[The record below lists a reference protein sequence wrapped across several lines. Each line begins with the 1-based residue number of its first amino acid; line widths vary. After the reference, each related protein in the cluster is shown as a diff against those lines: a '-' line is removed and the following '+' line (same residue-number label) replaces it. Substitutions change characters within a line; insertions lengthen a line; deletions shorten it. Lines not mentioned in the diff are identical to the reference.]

1 GTSTRSA
8 ERIAM
13 FSPSRIPARL
23 TRARTAPGVRRAT
36 AQRVASSSTWTL
48 SRGRPTSTSSFP
60 RPVYSTTPGVAS
72 WLFPLPATTSQR
84 AKAITTDRIFS
95 SQLATRRLS
104 IQTRP
109 LRRAYP
115 RAARGGA
122 ARARPT
128 RDAPRLLGDDDRDR
142 VGLLGDP
149 ERRPVSRA
157 ERPAHLEVARER
169 EEAAGRGD
177 ARPLEEDGAVVER
190 RVRQKDAHQE
200 VR

>member
-1 GTSTRSA
+1 MIRRPPRST
-8 ERIAM
+8 
-13 FSPSRIPARL
+13 
-23 TRARTAPGVRRAT
+23 
-36 AQRVASSSTWTL
+36 
-48 SRGRPTSTSSFP
+48 
-60 RPVYSTTPGVAS
+60 
-72 WLFPLPATTSQR
+72 LFPYTTLFRSHL
-84 AKAITTDRIFS
+84 ALDRE
-95 SQLATRRLS
+95 
-104 IQTRP
+104 
-109 LRRAYP
+109 
-115 RAARGGA
+115 
-122 ARARPT
+122 
-128 RDAPRLLGDDDRDR
+128 RDAPGLLGDDDRDR